1 MSTYPGDQERD
12 PSREDDE
19 ATRPVGWQQP
29 EPPRGWDAPG
39 PQQGSSWDAPP
50 PSPYGQP
57 SQQGYQ
63 QPSQQGYQPPPY
75 AAPSYAT
82 QPPMGLPVAKPDH
95 PQATL
100 ALVLG
105 LVGLAGGLATCG
117 LLFLTSPF
125 AWVIGRRA
133 VREIEASGGQLGGEG
148 SARAGFVTGVIGSIL
163 LVLALV
169 AVALYIAFVVW
180 AISSSGS
187 SSDYGNV

>member
-1 MSTYPGDQERD
+1 MSNYPGDEGRD

-29 EPPRGWDAPG
+29 EPSRGWDAPG
-39 PQQGSSWDAPP
+39 PQQESSWDTPP

-57 SQQGYQ
+57 SQQAYQ
-63 QPSQQGYQPPPY
+63 QPPPY
-75 AAPSYAT
+75 AAPSPYAP
-82 QPPMGLPVAKPDH
+82 QPPMGFPVAKPDH

-105 LVGLAGGLATCG
+105 IVGLAGGLATCG

-125 AWVIGRRA
+125 AWVVGRRA

-163 LVLALV
+163 LVLALI

>member
-1 MSTYPGDQERD
+1 MSGYPGDEERD
-12 PSREDDE
+12 PSRSDDE
-19 ATRPVGWQQP
+19 ATRPLGWQQP
-29 EPPRGWDAPG
+29 EPSRG
-39 PQQGSSWDAPP
+39 WDAPP

-57 SQQGYQ
+57 QPAPPSYEQPSYQ
-63 QPSQQGYQPPPY
+63 QPSYQQPPPY
-75 AAPSYAT
+75 AAPSPYA
-82 QPPMGLPVAKPDH
+82 QQPPPMGLPVAKPDH

-105 LVGLAGGLATCG
+105 IVGLAGGLATCG

-148 SARAGFVTGVIGSIL
+148 SARAGLVTGVIGSVL
-163 LVLALV
+163 LALALV

-180 AISSSGS
+180 AISSSGT

>member
-1 MSTYPGDQERD
+1 MSGYPGDEERD
-12 PSREDDE
+12 PSRGDDE
-19 ATRPVGWQQP
+19 ATRPLGWQQP
-29 EPPRGWDAPG
+29 EPPRGWDAP
-39 PQQGSSWDAPP
+39 P
-50 PSPYGQP
+50 PSPYAQPRPSYDQP
-57 SQQGYQ
+57 SYD
-63 QPSQQGYQPPPY
+63 QPSYEQPPPY
-75 AAPSYAT
+75 AAPSAYS
-82 QPPMGLPVAKPDH
+82 QQPPPPMGFPVAKPDH

-105 LVGLAGGLATCG
+105 IVGLAGGLATCG

-148 SARAGFVTGVIGSIL
+148 SARAGLVTGVIGSVL
-163 LVLALV
+163 LALALV
-169 AVALYIAFVVW
+169 AVALYAAFVVW